1 MLMQYDP
8 KKTAVMLTYAEIDIR
23 NHIFKQMAIKRLS
36 IEEACSIV
44 VDRYKQAI
52 HEIEK
57 LGFTKILI
65 NGPFGSGFGVPR
77 VGSENIRNFIAFKL
91 HTMLEE
97 ASSKN
102 NWLYQSL
109 IEIMLDS
116 KYHINRE
123 YFGEID
129 DNHLNKS
136 KELCFYIL
144 AGFLK
149 SARSNGYWPTEQT
162 HQMNDRFNY
171 VLFNNS
177 DQSPNVL
184 NSSIINNKFIHI
196 TDQCKNFNQ
205 LIISLDD
212 HVFLK
217 SVRLGFNDHRKSK
230 EIYCKIRLLDSQF
243 KILHEMISEIKDN
256 AIIMDSSS
264 GVWCWYVELI
274 FEEPINSNVL
284 SDFEFS
290 TIYHN

>member
-1 MLMQYDP
+1 
-8 KKTAVMLTYAEIDIR
+8 
-23 NHIFKQMAIKRLS
+23 
-36 IEEACSIV
+36 
-44 VDRYKQAI
+44 
-52 HEIEK
+52 
-57 LGFTKILI
+57 
-65 NGPFGSGFGVPR
+65 
-77 VGSENIRNFIAFKL
+77 
-91 HTMLEE
+91 
-97 ASSKN
+97 
-102 NWLYQSL
+102 
-109 IEIMLDS
+109 MLDS